1 MVERKKISIEE
12 ALKNSEMK
20 TFEKEDK
27 KAKKSIRG
35 KTQVSIYFNDEEIK
49 YIDEICQRDMIS
61 RVTFVRRMLRQ
72 EMNEKQ

>member
-35 KTQVSIYFNDEEIK
+35 TTQVSIYFNDEEIR

-61 RVTFVRRMLRQ
+61 RVAFVRRMLRK